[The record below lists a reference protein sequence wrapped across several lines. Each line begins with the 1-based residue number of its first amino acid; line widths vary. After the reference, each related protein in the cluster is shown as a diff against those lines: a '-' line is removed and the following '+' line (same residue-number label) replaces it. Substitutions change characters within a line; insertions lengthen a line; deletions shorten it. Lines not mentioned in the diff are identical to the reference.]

1 MLKRT
6 FMAACLSAALGLAT
20 GIAPM
25 AAHAA
30 ADYKANLLE
39 PGTLVVG
46 TTGASPP
53 ATMYNDQAELSGYDI
68 DLAKQLGKD
77 LGLKVKFVTLGWSSM
92 MAGIQ
97 AGRFDVVIS
106 SVGRTPDRV
115 QSADFLMSEP
125 YVVNGVAGAKRASD
139 NSIHGWKDVCGKK
152 VGVIKGANEIKAARA
167 LLPPDC
173 LADVREY
180 PGWSEL
186 LLDLQNGRVDLLV
199 GNYLTPAYMINS
211 AHRPLAMLGDSL
223 QVSTSAVVI
232 RKEEPALQQQ
242 INTLIAKYRAD
253 GSLEKITDKWVGKS
267 LPWSDVKN

>member
-6 FMAACLSAALGLAT
+6 FIAACLSAALGLVGT
-20 GIAPM
+20 VAPM
-25 AAHAA
+25 AAHA

-53 ATMYNDQAELSGYDI
+53 ATMYNDQAELAGYDI

-77 LGLKVKFVTLGWSSM
+77 LGLKVKFVTLGWSTM

-115 QSADFLMSEP
+115 KSADFLLSDP
-125 YVVNGVAGAKRASD
+125 YVVNGVAGAKRAGD

-152 VGVIKGANEIKAARA
+152 VGVIKGANEIKAAQA
-167 LLPPDC
+167 KLPAGC
-173 LADVREY
+173 LSDIREY

-253 GSLEKITDKWVGKS
+253 GQLEKITDKWVGKS
-267 LPWSDVKN
+267 LPWSEVKD